1 MREVSIARNY
11 SEALLALAR
20 KAGDTAG
27 WGALISALGDAVASN
42 ATLRHFLEA
51 PQVSAT
57 QKSAI
62 LGKALGTKAAPNF
75 VRFVQKLVTNR
86 RQMLLPAIAT
96 EYHNLL
102 DEAEGRVHA
111 RVTVSREVDKATS
124 DAIGSALTKALKK
137 VVVPHMSVD
146 PRILG
151 GVVVRVGDTV
161 MDGSVKRKLDRL
173 REKLVAAR
181 QPG

>member
-11 SEALLALAR
+11 GEALLALAR

-27 WGALISALGDAVASN
+27 WGSLISGLGDAVA
-42 ATLRHFLEA
+42 ADRKLRVFLEA
-51 PQVSAT
+51 PQVSAA
-57 QKSAI
+57 QKNAI
-62 LGKALGTKAAPNF
+62 LAKALGGKTAPTF
-75 VRFVQKLVTNR
+75 VRFVQKLVANR

-111 RVTVSREVDKATS
+111 RVTVSREADAATKA
-124 DAIGSALTKALKK
+124 AITSALTKALKK
-137 VVVPHMSVD
+137 TVVPHLTVD

-161 MDGSVKRKLDRL
+161 MDGSVKRKLGKL
-173 REKLVAAR
+173 RERLVSAR
-181 QPG
+181 